1 MLRKPGF
8 FTEPLMENYRSSG
21 NERKAV
27 LRLLFYKCK
36 SMECKVKGMV
46 KPPRLTPGP

>member
-8 FTEPLMENYRSSG
+8 FTKPLMEVDQLSG

-27 LRLLFYKCK
+27 LRLLFYNV
-36 SMECKVKGMV
+36 KVRNV
-46 KPPRLTPGP
+46 RLRKR